1 MEFDEYLPLQEATLL
16 ILLCLASEPR
26 HGYAILKEVEA
37 LSQGRVVFSTG
48 TLYGALA
55 RLLDQGLVE
64 RLDEAEEATGRP
76 RKTYQLTSLGR
87 GVLAAETQR
96 LEHLSRVARLRLAG
110 GVA

>member
-1 MEFDEYLPLQEATLL
+1 MNVEDYLPLQEATTL
-16 ILLCLASEPR
+16 ILLCLAEGPR

-37 LSQGRVVFSTG
+37 LSQGRVLFSTG

-64 RLDEAEEATGRP
+64 RVEEAEAATGRP
-76 RKTYQLTSLGR
+76 RKSYRLTSLGR

-96 LEHLSRVARLRLAG
+96 LEALTHMARIRLAG
-110 GVA
+110 GAA

>member
-1 MEFDEYLPLQEATLL
+1 MDAERFLPLQEATLL
-16 ILLCLASEPR
+16 ILLALADVPR

-64 RLDEAEEATGRP
+64 RFEDEDRATGRG
-76 RKTYQLTSLGR
+76 RKTYRLTSLGR
-87 GVLAAETQR
+87 GVLVAETGR
-96 LEHLSRVARLRLAG
+96 LEQLSHAARLRLAG
-110 GVA
+110 GGA

>member
-1 MEFDEYLPLQEATLL
+1 MESERYLPLQEATTF
-16 ILLCLASEPR
+16 ILLSLAGEPR

-64 RLDEAEEATGRP
+64 RVEDGKEMSGRA
-76 RKTYQLTSLGR
+76 RKSYRLTSLGR
-87 GVLAAETQR
+87 GVLAAETER
-96 LEHLSRVARLRLAG
+96 LEQLSRMARLRLAG
-110 GVA
+110 GVV